1 MHCMKTALLP
11 ATRIEPSLRRQL
23 ESMLEKG
30 ETLSAFVEAAVRRQ
44 LQVRESQR
52 AFIAR
57 GLAAERSA
65 DQQDDWL
72 DASEVLAEVEA
83 LAAELTVPR
92 SPSRRRAK

>member
-23 ESMLEKG
+23 EAVLEKG

-52 AFIAR
+52 TFIAR

-65 DQQDDWL
+65 DRQGDWI
-72 DASEVLAEVEA
+72 DASEVLAEIEA
-83 LAAELTVPR
+83 LAAELTVPP